1 MEVRLMEVRLTEVE
15 LMDEGLMKARPSQ
28 FTDKLFQS
36 NRYLVTR

>member
-1 MEVRLMEVRLTEVE
+1 MEVRVVEVRVTEVE
-15 LMDEGLMKARPSQ
+15 FMDEGPMKARPSQ